1 MGSIKA
7 FPRGVSLLLTAAF
20 LLLTLAGCGGKDSP
34 LGKTFRFPLSAEP
47 RQIDP
52 QVSRDAPSVT
62 AVAALFEGLT
72 RLDDQGKAVPG
83 AADWTVSP
91 DGLIYTFTLR
101 DSKWSDG
108 APVTAADFV
117 FGMQRAV
124 SPATGSALAELL
136 FGIQNAREVNAGALP
151 VEELGVEAAG
161 ERTVVVTLT
170 EPDSGFPEKAAGT
183 PFMPCNQA
191 FFEGT
196 QGRYGMEVEYV
207 LTNGPFLLAK
217 WAHNQ
222 YLRLEKHE
230 GYHGRD
236 DVYPAAVVYR
246 IGLTGDPLEAL
257 QEGDLDAAE
266 LTPEQ
271 AEAARLKGLRVIELE
286 DTVQFF
292 WLNTSVQALSA
303 PAIRRALREGLEWD
317 SLREQLNTTVY
328 EPATGFVAPDAVV
341 EGGEKYRR
349 AENPYVTDVDRARRD
364 LSAGLAFLE
373 LEALP
378 RLTVLC
384 ADDDY
389 SQRLALYAVQ
399 SWQKNLKV
407 YMDIQPVGDAELA
420 SRVEAGNYQ
429 IALYAS
435 TAPGLSAMEALGAF
449 TSGASRGNL
458 SRLQDTGFD
467 TLFTE
472 LSGGSTARE
481 ELDRL
486 EHALNELC
494 PAIPLAFQRRYVGL
508 PQTVTGVT
516 IRPFGGGAYGAAISF
531 RHAGKTKA

>member
-7 FPRGVSLLLTAAF
+7 FRRGLSLLLAAAC
-20 LLLTLAGCGGKDSP
+20 LLLIPAGCGGKESP
-34 LGKTFRFPLSAEP
+34 LGKTFRFSLAADP

-52 QVSRDAPSVT
+52 QVSRDAASVT

-91 DGLIYTFTLR
+91 DGLTYTFTLR

-108 APVTAADFV
+108 TPVTAADFV

-124 SPATGSALAELL
+124 SPSTKSVLAEQL
-136 FGIQNAREVNAGALP
+136 FGIRNAREINAGALP
-151 VEELGVEAAG
+151 VEELDVKADGD
-161 ERTVVVTLT
+161 RTLLITLA

-183 PFMPCNQA
+183 PFMPCKQT
-191 FFEGT
+191 FFEET
-196 QGRYGMEVEYV
+196 HGRYGMEAAYI
-207 LTNGPFLLAK
+207 LTNGPFLLTK
-217 WAHNQ
+217 WAHDQ

-230 GYHGRD
+230 GYHDKD
-236 DVYPAAVVYR
+236 DVYPAAVIYR
-246 IGLTGDPLEAL
+246 IGVSGDPLEAL
-257 QEGDLDAAE
+257 REEALDAAE
-266 LTPEQ
+266 LSPEQ
-271 AEAARLKGLRVIELE
+271 AVSAREAGLRVIELE
-286 DTVQFF
+286 DTIQFF
-292 WLNTSVQALSA
+292 WLNTGIKALSSSA
-303 PAIRRALREGLEWD
+303 VRRALRDGLEWD
-317 SLREQLNTTVY
+317 SLREQLNTAVY
-328 EPATGFVAPDAVV
+328 TPATGFIAPDAVIQN
-341 EGGEKYRR
+341 GEKYRP
-349 AENPYVTDVDRARRD
+349 AGPLYATSADSARRD
-364 LSAGLAFLE
+364 LSAGLAALE

-407 YMDIQPVGDAELA
+407 YMDIQPLEAAELA

-435 TAPGLSAMEALGAF
+435 TAPGLSAMEAFGAF

-486 EHALNELC
+486 ESALDELC
-494 PAIPLAFQRRYVGL
+494 PAIPLAFQQRYVGL
-508 PQTVTGVT
+508 PQTVSGVT